1 MPGLK
6 KRKVKRVLLLA
17 LTGGFITINII
28 AFLHAYAFTHFDQK
42 NTSKTRRPEQL
53 SLGGKLRILITGV
66 SNPRPYAEHTAP
78 DTYQTIKL
86 QSNYTI
92 ECWYKETTDTAQ
104 KQRKVK
110 GAVAIFHGYGGE
122 KSSMLDKAAIF
133 DSLGYD
139 VLLVDFMG
147 SGGSEGN
154 TTSIG
159 FHEAAQ
165 VKTAY
170 DFLAQKGYSDLYLHG
185 TSMGAAAIMKAMQD
199 YPLKVSGL
207 ILECPFN
214 TMYET
219 VGARF
224 DQMHLPRFPM
234 AGLLVFWGGVQ
245 NKFWAFG
252 HNPETYAT
260 SIKAPVLLISGGLDK
275 NVSLAATQSIYRNLH
290 GAKRLVLYPLAGHE
304 NYLNRYRSAWI
315 NDVTHFIE
323 GLQ

>member
-1 MPGLK
+1 MPAPK
-6 KRKVKRVLLLA
+6 NRKIKRIICIT
-17 LTGGFITINII
+17 LTAGFIVINII
-28 AFLHAYAFTHFDQK
+28 AFLHAYAFTHFSSND
-42 NTSKTRRPEQL
+42 SFKTGRPEQL
-53 SLGGKLRILITGV
+53 SWGKKVKILITGV
-66 SNPRPYAEHTAP
+66 SNPRPRAKLPAP
-78 DTYQTIKL
+78 ETYQTIKL

-92 ECWYKETTDTAQ
+92 ECWYSRKADTTLKNQ
-104 KQRKVK
+104 KSK

-122 KSSMLDKAAIF
+122 KSGMLDKAALF

-159 FHEAAQ
+159 FHEAEQ
-165 VKTAY
+165 VQTAF
-170 DFLAQKGYSDLYLHG
+170 DFLAQKGYATIYLHG

-199 YPLKVSGL
+199 YQLKVSGL

-224 DQMHLPRFPM
+224 DQMQLPRFPM

-245 NKFWAFG
+245 NNFWAFG
-252 HNPETYAT
+252 HNPENYAS
-260 SIKAPVLLISGGLDK
+260 SIKVPVLLMIGGQDK
-275 NVSLAATQSIYRNLH
+275 NVSLAAIQSIYLKLQ
-290 GAKRLVLYPLAGHE
+290 GAKQLSIYPLAGHE
-304 NYLNRYRSAWI
+304 NYLNHYRMAWI
-315 NDVTHFIE
+315 NDVR
-323 GLQ
+323 LLLSR

>member
-6 KRKVKRVLLLA
+6 KRKVKRLIGVT
-17 LTGGFITINII
+17 LTAGCIGLNVI
-28 AFLHAYAFTHFDQK
+28 AFLHAYAFTHFSK
-42 NTSKTRRPEQL
+42 NDAPKTQRPEQL
-53 SLGGKLRILITGV
+53 SLSKKIKTLIMGV
-66 SNPRPYAEHTAP
+66 NNPRPQAKLPVPERYR
-78 DTYQTIKL
+78 TIKL

-92 ECWYKETTDTAQ
+92 ECWYSEQPDTAQ
-104 KQRKVK
+104 NDRKVK
-110 GAVAIFHGYGGE
+110 GAVALFHGYGGE
-122 KSSMLDKAAIF
+122 KSGMLDKAAIF

-159 FHEAAQ
+159 FHEAEQ
-165 VKTAY
+165 VKTAF
-170 DFLAQKGYSDLYLHG
+170 DFLAQKDYPNIYLHG

-245 NKFWAFG
+245 NNFWAFG
-252 HNPETYAT
+252 HKPETYAA
-260 SIKAPVLLISGGLDK
+260 SIKTPVLLMSGGLDK
-275 NVSLAATQSIYRNLH
+275 NVSLAATQSIHRNLQ
-290 GAKRLVLYPLAGHE
+290 GEKRLIIYPLAGHE
-304 NYLNRYRSAWI
+304 NYLNQYRAAWI
-315 NDVTHFIE
+315 NDVVIF
-323 GLQ
+323 LQKL

>member
-1 MPGLK
+1 MPASK
-6 KRKVKRVLLLA
+6 KRKIKRIIWATLA
-17 LTGGFITINII
+17 TGFIAINII
-28 AFLHAYAFTHFDQK
+28 AFLHAYAFTHFSQ
-42 NTSKTRRPEQL
+42 NSTVKTQAPEQL
-53 SLGGKLRILITGV
+53 SLGAKVKTLITGV
-66 SNPRPYAEHTAP
+66 CNPRPQARLPPPE
-78 DTYQTIKL
+78 TYQTIKL
-86 QSNYTI
+86 QSNYAI
-92 ECWYKETTDTAQ
+92 ECWYAAQPDTAQ
-104 KQRKVK
+104 KNQKVK
-110 GAVAIFHGYGGE
+110 AAVAIFHGYGGE

-159 FHEAAQ
+159 FHEAEQ
-165 VKTAY
+165 VKTAF
-170 DFLAQKGYSDLYLHG
+170 DFLAQKGYANIYLHG

-199 YPLKVSGL
+199 HQLKVSGL

-234 AGLLVFWGGVQ
+234 AGLLIFWGGIQ
-245 NKFWAFG
+245 NNFWAFG

-260 SIKAPVLLISGGLDK
+260 SIKAPVLLISGGQDK
-275 NVSLAATQSIYRNLH
+275 NVSLAATQSIYKNLR
-290 GAKRLVLYPLAGHE
+290 GAKKLVIYPHAGHE
-304 NYLNRYRSAWI
+304 NYLKKYRSAWI
-315 NDVTHFIE
+315 NEVENFTAA
-323 GLQ
+323 L